1 MKDYFFKTGFLLLL
15 LLVSTSSFA
24 RIDSDFTFSGGDS
37 LELTADDAIRYARF
51 VHFLKFRD
59 TYSASRDAS
68 GKGWIV
74 TAERDYL
81 SKKVIKSTAGENLY
95 YNKRKGALVHRVRSM
110 TIQGRNLKISNRMT
124 KVEIRRD
131 QATETPQ

>member
-1 MKDYFFKTGFLLLL
+1 MKDFIFKTGFFFLLLF
-15 LLVSTSSFA
+15 VSTSSFA
-24 RIDSDFTFSGGDS
+24 RPASDFTISGGDS
-37 LELTADDAIRYARF
+37 LELTADDAIRYVRF
-51 VHFLKFRD
+51 VHFLNFRD
-59 TYSASRDAS
+59 AYSASRDPS

-74 TAERDYL
+74 SAERDYL

-131 QATETPQ
+131 QPLENQ